1 MEDKLEEV
9 VLAYD
14 FNVHKMTRIRGAF
27 LLETDNGYKL
37 LGKTYASAGRLVWE
51 NKVKNYLRANG
62 FGMIDAYCINK
73 EGNISTPDTM
83 GVRYSVRDWYIGEE
97 CNLNDIVH
105 VRKAS
110 ANLALFH
117 EVTGGFGHDLAG
129 PGSVQEDICQV
140 FVRHNKEM
148 NHIRNYLKNK
158 KYRNEF
164 ENKLYNAYP
173 LFYDKAKETV
183 LTLADMEFG
192 ERKIIHGSYTYH
204 NIIMCGDAIATTAFD
219 KCTYGY
225 IIMDIYYFLR
235 KVMEKNCWDRS
246 FGMAV
251 FEGYESVRKL
261 NEGELAM
268 IKCLLSYPEKFWKLA
283 SCYMN
288 NKKTWIPRKN
298 TEKLDLLISQN
309 EDRSGFISE
318 IGG

>member
-14 FNVHKMTRIRGAF
+14 FNVHKMTRIRGSF
-27 LLETDNGYKL
+27 LLETDKGIKL
-37 LGKTYASAGRLVWE
+37 LAKTYASAGRLVWE

-73 EGNISTPDTM
+73 EGNISSPDAM

-97 CNLNDIVH
+97 CNLKDIEH

-110 ANLALFH
+110 ANLAAFH
-117 EVTGGFGHDLAG
+117 EITKDFRPDTAS
-129 PGSVQEDICQV
+129 PGLVQEDICPI
-140 FVRHNKEM
+140 FARHNKEM

-183 LTLADMEFG
+183 KMLEDMSFG
-192 ERKIIHGSYTYH
+192 KRKIIHGSYTYH
-204 NIIMCGDAIATTAFD
+204 NIIMCDEGIATTAFD
-219 KCTYGY
+219 KCTYGFL
-225 IIMDIYYFLR
+225 IMDIYYFLR
-235 KVMEKNCWDRS
+235 KVMEKNSWNEA
-246 FGMAV
+246 FGAAV
-251 FEGYESVRKL
+251 FEGYESIRKFDE
-261 NEGELAM
+261 NELAL

-288 NKKTWIPRKN
+288 SKKTWIPRKN
-298 TEKLDLLISQN
+298 TEKLDSLIENN
-309 EDRSGFISE
+309 EDRNKFIE
-318 IGG
+318 KIGS